1 MLDNL
6 IIEKKKWRKF
16 KWLSISFCLFKN
28 YDENKWNLPLL
39 KWINICLKWIIII
52 YFHRKLPHLIKFSYN
67 RKVNQKTMIKR

>member
-16 KWLSISFCLFKN
+16 KWLFVYLKITI
-28 YDENKWNLPLL
+28 NKWNLPLL

-52 YFHRKLPHLIKFSYN
+52 YFHRKLPNLIKFSYK
-67 RKVNQKTMIKR
+67 RKVNQKTMIER